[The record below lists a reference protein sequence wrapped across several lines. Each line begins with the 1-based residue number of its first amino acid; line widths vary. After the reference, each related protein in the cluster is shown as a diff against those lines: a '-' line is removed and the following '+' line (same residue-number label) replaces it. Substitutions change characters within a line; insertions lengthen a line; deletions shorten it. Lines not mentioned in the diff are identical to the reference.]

1 MNNRLLLGA
10 GALAACCVLTT
21 TSAAVSLRQAGT
33 TTIAVTLGT
42 PKELSVKL
50 SRSSNVPA
58 GTVVFAVTNR
68 GQVQHTFV
76 VCSNPVSGL
85 ANSCPGRSVTLKKP
99 GQTAR
104 LTVTLKKGKYEYLSI
119 VRGQTAAG
127 TKGAIGVGLAVP
139 GATAP
144 IPAAGTTTGST
155 TGTGSSGTGSSGSG
169 GGASGAG
176 SGLPVFPTGNA
187 KNGALVFQTAGCVTC
202 HTLAAANAT
211 GTGGPDLDAVA
222 PSVSD
227 VESQVFNGG
236 GGMPPFA
243 GQLTNQDIADV
254 AAYVA
259 AST

>member
-1 MNNRLLLGA
+1 MNRLLLGL
-10 GALAACCVLTT
+10 GALVAFSALSTS
-21 TSAAVSLRQAGT
+21 SAAVPLRHAGT
-33 TTIAVTLGT
+33 TTIQVTLGT

-50 SRSSNVPA
+50 SRSSNIPA

-68 GQVQHTFV
+68 GKLQHVFV
-76 VCSNPVSGL
+76 LCSSPVSGL
-85 ANSCPGRSVTLKKP
+85 ANSCPGRSVTLTKT
-99 GQTAR
+99 GQSAR

-127 TKGAIGVGLAVP
+127 TKGAVGIGLAVP

-144 IPAAGTTTGST
+144 VPATGTTTGST

-169 GGASGAG
+169 GGTGAG
-176 SGLPVFPTGNA
+176 SGFPVFPPGNA
-187 KNGALVFQTAGCVTC
+187 KNGALVFQTAGCATC

-211 GTGGPDLDAVA
+211 GTGGPDLDGVA

-236 GGMPPFA
+236 GPMPPFA
-243 GQLTNQDIADV
+243 GQLTTQEIADV